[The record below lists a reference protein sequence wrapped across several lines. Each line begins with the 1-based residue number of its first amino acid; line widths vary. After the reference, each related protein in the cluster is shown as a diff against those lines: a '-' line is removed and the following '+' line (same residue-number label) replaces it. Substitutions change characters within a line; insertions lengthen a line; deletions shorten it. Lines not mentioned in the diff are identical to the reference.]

1 MRYLALASD
10 YDGTLAING
19 QVGEETLAA
28 MQRLRESGRKLILV
42 TGRHLSDLNQVFPQ
56 LDRFDC
62 IVAENG
68 AHLYYPAT
76 REEHTLGNSP
86 PDAFIEALK
95 KKQVQPLGV
104 GRVIVSSWEPYE
116 TVILQTIRE
125 LGLEL
130 QVIFNKGAV
139 MVLPSGINKAVGL
152 QAALTKFGL
161 SSHNVVGI
169 GDAENDHAFLEMCEC
184 SVAVANALPM
194 VKERADIV
202 TQGNRSKGVEEVID
216 MLITSDLN
224 ALSSQIEQHRIL
236 LGTREDDRS
245 EVYLQPYDSSILLA
259 GISGGG
265 KSTLATGVLER
276 LSEQN
281 YQFCIFDPEGDY
293 ENFEEAVVIGN
304 RDHIPRVEE
313 VLNLLENPAQNLVI
327 NLLGVK
333 LDRRSMFLAE
343 MLPPLLALRAK
354 AGRPH
359 WIVLDEAHHMIPV
372 ASAPVTSTLP
382 TSLKGV
388 MMITVHPDHV
398 DPAALSFINTLIAV
412 GKAPEQTIASFCNV
426 VGHCPYN
433 APQGELEM
441 GEAIVWFNKF
451 ETLPF
456 KFKIQPPRTERRR
469 HMRNYAEGNLGEDKW
484 FYFKGLEQKLNLKAQ
499 NLITFTQ
506 LAEGIDDETWL
517 YHLHRQDYS
526 QWLRDAIK
534 DEDLADEVTQVEMNQ
549 VLSAAESRI
558 QIKDAIEQRY
568 TLPS

>member
-1 MRYLALASD
+1 MRYFALASD

-28 MQRLRESGRKLILV
+28 MQRLRDSGRKLILV
-42 TGRHLSDLNQVFPQ
+42 TGRHLDDLNQVFPE

-76 REEHTLGNSP
+76 REEQILGNSP
-86 PDAFIEALK
+86 PDAFIEALQ
-95 KKQVQPLGV
+95 KKQVHPLGV

-152 QAALTKFGL
+152 QAALTRLGL
-161 SSHNVVGI
+161 SAHNVVGV

-194 VKERADIV
+194 LKERADIV
-202 TQGNRSKGVEEVID
+202 TQSDRSQGVEELID
-216 MLITSDLN
+216 RLVNSDLN
-224 ALSSQIEQHRIL
+224 TISNQIKRHRIS
-236 LGTREDDRS
+236 LGIREDDS
-245 EVYLQPYDSSILLA
+245 EIHLQPYDSSILLA

-265 KSTLATGVLER
+265 KSTLATGILER
-276 LSEQN
+276 LAEQD

-293 ENFEEAVVIGN
+293 ENFEEAIVIGN

-313 VLNLLENPAQNLVI
+313 VLNVLENPAQNLVI

-343 MLPPLLALRAK
+343 ILPSLLALRTK
-354 AGRPH
+354 VGHPH

-372 ASAPVTSTLP
+372 ASTPVISTLP
-382 TSLKGV
+382 SSLEGV

-412 GKAPEQTIASFCNV
+412 GKAPEQTIASFCSTA
-426 VGHCPYN
+426 GHCPPVI
-433 APQGELEM
+433 PQGELPM
-441 GEAIVWFNKF
+441 GEAIVWFSKT
-451 ETLPF
+451 ESLPF

-469 HMRNYAEGNLGEDKW
+469 HMRNYAEGDLGADKC
-484 FYFKGLEQKLNLKAQ
+484 FYFKGPEQKLNLKAQ

-517 YHLHRQDYS
+517 YHLQRQDYS
-526 QWLRDAIK
+526 KWLREAIK
-534 DEDLADEVTQVEMNQ
+534 DEDLADEVTQVEVNQ
-549 VLSAAESRI
+549 VLSAVESRL